1 MQWGQSLEFPTAKS
15 KPWIQILH
23 NNDNHWLVV
32 ASGYGQKEGVM
43 VYDSLLD
50 SEPHRH
56 TFYAVAQICPEKN
69 DELKLLLMKT
79 QHQKDGVSCGLFAIA
94 NATALAF
101 GLNPSEFVYDQS
113 DLRSHFILCCLNK
126 KIEPF
131 PFIQSRKCRN
141 WRPSS
146 YLKCP
151 LYCKCKM
158 PFSENVVGFPDR
170 FRTIV
175 ECKGCQNWYHLNCEK
190 IPNDVITNR
199 RCKWRCSNCVLA

>member
-1 MQWGQSLEFPTAKS
+1 M
-15 KPWIQILH
+15 I
-23 NNDNHWLVV
+23 
-32 ASGYGQKEGVM
+32 
-43 VYDSLLD
+43 YDSLLD
-50 SEPHRH
+50 SEPHSH

-101 GLNPSEFVYDQS
+101 GLNPSELVYDQS

-126 KIEPF
+126 KIQPF

-158 PFSENVVGFPDR
+158 PFSENDVGFPDR

-190 IPNDVITNR
+190 NLMIWLIELTNVA
-199 RCKWRCSNCVLA
+199 NGAVLLVCWPEVVKNICLSLISPLWGCTNFNLKYKNSS